1 MFVAKLLNKK
11 VLILAYQT
19 QELVIGEKLV
29 VFGDGVP
36 SRRNYFHPAALAT
49 ILGISVLSI
58 RP

>member
-19 QELVIGEKLV
+19 QELVFGEKLV

-36 SRRNYFHPAALAT
+36 SQRNDFHPAALAT